1 MTEAGATVGGG
12 AAIVELIP
20 LEIYSVSVEFTGR
33 SLAPLHKTAQGR
45 LGNTFAITFLNIWT
59 KK

>member
-1 MTEAGATVGGG
+1 MCGG
-12 AAIVELIP
+12 AIVELIP